1 MCGIVGAFQ
10 REGAIL
16 DSLVEG
22 LRVLEYRG
30 YDSVGV
36 AVVQDGEIV
45 VRRKA
50 GRIEE
55 RWTARL
61 ERS

>member
-1 MCGIVGAFQ
+1 MCGIVGAFLKS
-10 REGAIL
+10 ESCLAA
-16 DSLVEG
+16 LVRG

-36 AVVQDGEIV
+36 GVSLGGEIV

-50 GRIEE
+50 GRI
-55 RWTARL
+55 
-61 ERS
+61 